1 MPPVN
6 RNEPKRAGSSES
18 QYALMEFMRE
28 FPDDATCLD
37 WLWRQRFAPD
47 GHTTHCPSC
56 DKTRRF
62 HRVKARPSYDCD
74 TCGHHINPLAG
85 TIFHKSSTSL
95 HLWFYAMWLITSTR
109 CGISAKQLERE
120 LGVTYKTAWRMFNLI
135 RNQLMADEDDGPLT
149 GEVEADETWIGGKMR
164 ETEKR
169 AAAREHRATGKARIG
184 QYVKPRES
192 VFGIVQRGG
201 KVRAY
206 HVPSRYGHTL
216 RSTIRRTVT
225 PNSTVYTDEYIGYR
239 GIERLYT
246 HLTINHT
253 HRVYVD
259 GAVHTQTIEGFF
271 SLVKNGIRGVYH
283 VVSAKWLQ
291 GYLNEYA
298 WRYNHRDDER
308 AMFELLLG
316 RAATTVRA

>member
-6 RNEPKRAGSSES
+6 RNEPKRAKSSES
-18 QYALMEFMRE
+18 QVSLMEFMRE
-28 FPDDATCLD
+28 FPDDRTCLD
-37 WLWRQRFAPD
+37 WLWRERYAPD
-47 GHTTHCPSC
+47 GHTTYCPKC
-56 DKTRRF
+56 EKDRRF
-62 HRVKARPSYDCD
+62 HRVNARPTYDCD
-74 TCGHHINPLAG
+74 TCGHHINPTAG

-95 HLWFYAMWLITSTR
+95 HLWFYAMWIITSTR
-109 CGISAKQLERE
+109 CGVSAKQLERE

-135 RNQLMADEDDGPLT
+135 RNELMTQDGGPLS
-149 GEVEADETWIGGKMR
+149 GEVEADETWIGGALR
-164 ETEKR
+164 ESDR
-169 AAAREHRATGKARIG
+169 RKARAEGRSPIG
-184 QYVKPRES
+184 QYVKARES

-201 KVRAY
+201 QVRAF

-225 PNSTVYTDEYIGYR
+225 PASIVYTDDYPGYD
-239 GIERLYT
+239 GIARLYT
-246 HLTINHT
+246 HNTINHT

-298 WRYNHRDDER
+298 WRYNHRDDPA
-308 AMFELLLG
+308 AMFRQLLL
-316 RAATTVRA
+316 RAAVPLG